1 MNASSAN
8 QSQGKKRG
16 SAVQGDVL
24 GNFVDTDEHYR
35 DIKHRIGG
43 SIKISKE
50 KAATTSLNALQLTL

>member
-8 QSQGKKRG
+8 QSQGKKSG
-16 SAVQGDVL
+16 SVVQGDVL

-35 DIKHRIGG
+35 GIKHRIGG

-50 KAATTSLNALQLTL
+50 KVATTSLNALQLTL

>member
-1 MNASSAN
+1 MNVSSAN
-8 QSQGKKRG
+8 QSQGKKCG

-35 DIKHRIGG
+35 NIKHRIGG